1 MYRGCGPDKFMMDS
15 GDKMRMSDGE
25 KGGSLGPP

>member
-15 GDKMRMSDGE
+15 GDKMWMSDGE